1 MSSPCCWVLSIVI
14 LCSSSGIPSITIVPL
29 LNGIPSELLLLGGV
43 VAFFFSGELL
53 GLHSPPE
60 NTDDINVV
68 EVPTFVTRKISA
80 FAIILITVSAAALAE
95 ADNGVDIG
103 DVVVVD
109 TLVQCSCIEAV
120 VDNGPVDDVVAV
132 AIPSGV
138 YDIVAGDA

>member
-1 MSSPCCWVLSIVI
+1 MI
-14 LCSSSGIPSITIVPL
+14 
-29 LNGIPSELLLLGGV
+29 
-43 VAFFFSGELL
+43 
-53 GLHSPPE
+53 
-60 NTDDINVV
+60 
-68 EVPTFVTRKISA
+68 
-80 FAIILITVSAAALAE
+80 AALAE

-109 TLVQCSCIEAV
+109 TLVQRSCIEAI